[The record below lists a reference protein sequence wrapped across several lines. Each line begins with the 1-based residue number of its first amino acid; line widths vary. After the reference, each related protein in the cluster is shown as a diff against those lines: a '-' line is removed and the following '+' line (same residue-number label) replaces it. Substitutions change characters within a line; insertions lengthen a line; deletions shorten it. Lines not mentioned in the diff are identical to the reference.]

1 MDAAYVKRISGLQE
15 YGLCSSGLRVM
26 EGQTYPTMNFE
37 AHPNVAIRSRRRW
50 YMEGKI
56 KLSEHRLPLYL
67 NALAKLD
74 VFQLSQVFA
83 RWKRWVQKIVY
94 FTKTGWKARLRSAL
108 MFWFRH
114 TIKMLK
120 CKRAEYLLV
129 NSKRYWTA
137 LIINLVFNITF
148 FFIVL
153 LSYYYR
159 IVIALLS
166 HYYRIVIVL
175 LSYYYRTII
184 VLLYYYRIII
194 VLLSLLSYYY
204 LIIICY
210 NHFTEYIWST
220 ALLHGKVY
228 SWELRYYKFVQP
240 RAYRSCMLLL
250 RRNQIHRRLGHV
262 RTSILSAI

>member
-1 MDAAYVKRISGLQE
+1 MDAAYVKRISGLQVW
-15 YGLCSSGLRVM
+15 SVFKWIARVM

-56 KLSEHRLPLYL
+56 RLSEHRLPLYL

-129 NSKRYWTA
+129 NSKRGIGAA
-137 LIINLVFNITF
+137 LIINLACV
-148 FFIVL
+148 
-153 LSYYYR
+153 
-159 IVIALLS
+159 
-166 HYYRIVIVL
+166 
-175 LSYYYRTII
+175 
-184 VLLYYYRIII
+184 
-194 VLLSLLSYYY
+194 
-204 LIIICY
+204 
-210 NHFTEYIWST
+210 
-220 ALLHGKVY
+220 
-228 SWELRYYKFVQP
+228 
-240 RAYRSCMLLL
+240 
-250 RRNQIHRRLGHV
+250 
-262 RTSILSAI
+262 